1 MSEDRGTVSWGVL
14 SIAEIFRDELLAA
27 FAESEIADLRA
38 VASRDRS
45 RAAGFAAEHG
55 VPNSHG
61 SYEEL
66 LADDSIECVYIPLPN
81 SLHGEWTRAA
91 IEAGKHVL
99 CEKPLTPT
107 AEEAEEL
114 FALAE
119 SRGVVLMEAFMY
131 RHHPKTRRLREVF
144 EGGEVGAPRVLRMKF
159 HFMTAE
165 PATDIRYD
173 PALAGGALRD
183 VGCYCVSLANYLAG
197 AAPRTMAASARF
209 SASGVDEQFAA
220 TLEYGNEFL
229 AVFDCGMLSPLD
241 VGVELL
247 GTEGRA
253 TVAMPWYAHLEPLS
267 IELERDGE
275 TTLLPTPGPNAY
287 RLEVENVCAAGRGES
302 PPEITA
308 GETVRNLSTI
318 ERLLEL
324 VNSDFAKTP

>member
-1 MSEDRGTVSWGVL
+1 MSEKQGTVSWGVI
-14 SIAEIFRDELLAA
+14 STAEIFHDELLAA
-27 FAESEIADLRA
+27 FAESEVADLRA
-38 VASRDRS
+38 VASRDS
-45 RAAGFAAEHG
+45 GRAAAFAAEHG
-55 VPNSHG
+55 IPVSHG
-61 SYEEL
+61 GYAEL

-81 SLHGEWTRAA
+81 SLHGEWTQAA

-107 AEEAEEL
+107 AQEAEEL

-119 SRGVVLMEAFMY
+119 ARGVVLMEAFMY
-131 RHHPKTRRLREVF
+131 RHHPKTQRLREIF

-165 PATDIRYD
+165 PKSDIRYD

-183 VGCYCVSLANYLAG
+183 VGCYCVSLANHLAG
-197 AAPRTMAASARF
+197 AAPDTMAASARL
-209 SASGVDEQFAA
+209 SESGVDEQFAA

-275 TTLLPTPGPNAY
+275 TTTLPTPGPNAY
-287 RLEVENVCAAGRGES
+287 RLELENVCAAARGEVQ
-302 PPEITA
+302 PEISA
-308 GETVRNLSTI
+308 EETVRNLATI

-324 VNSDFAKTP
+324 ANSDLAQTT